1 MKKISLIMIFLLSI
15 LLVSCVEKEEPKFD
29 PDKYLDLENIVF
41 DDFDNGIDPNMWVI
55 GNSKWG
61 VGNGGVI
68 YENVHYTNDGIVVL
82 QTNGDLYDGP
92 LRGIGNNH
100 GRRTGAM
107 ITTREALGPGRFEVR
122 MRIMPRF
129 GSTTAMWTYYYDNG
143 MNHEIDI
150 ESNVENDFRKVWT
163 TNWISL
169 TEYSTVSNTLD
180 FAQND
185 FEWRTYRFD
194 WFTDPKRIDY
204 YIDDVLVS
212 SQSSYVPDHAGEF
225 NIGNWFPDAWAGV
238 PDFETDYT
246 YVDWFKYTP
255 FKEQPYT
262 PTPANNQSPSN
273 FYPSEA
279 IEHPIANLISNA
291 GFETDAPAWR
301 YPVTSG
307 VELLEGEGLNGS
319 RGIFVPQNDIAY
331 QFVTGLDETFEMTF
345 SVHAKLPLNGSG
357 YVLLEF
363 YPAETQKIDQY
374 MIEFNSSDE
383 DFIADT
389 FYGKEFTFNVPL
401 GTKRVEVS
409 LIGGDSGIYFDDLFF
424 NLTKKPRPEI
434 VEEGDDVQRLNIDF
448 KNGIDSN
455 VWAVANQRWG
465 GTHHGGVIFQN
476 VHYTEEGNL
485 LIQANGDYYEG
496 PLKGVEQNNG
506 KRTGGAIYTKEAFGP
521 GSFEVKAKLMPRFG
535 ATTAFWTFN
544 YLDGIN
550 SEIDFEFNVG
560 NDFSTVWLTNWLT
573 ETNYNN
579 HTHQMD
585 SFHNDGNWH
594 IYRFEWHTLPT
605 PHIKYF
611 IDGKLAYTEHTK
623 VPTMSARY
631 WIGVWFPNNWAGDP
645 NFETD
650 YLEVEYFKYES
661 FPDHPYVVGPT
672 GASSPTAFYP
682 TAPIKKPV
690 SNLLPH
696 GNLDYETGYML
707 TGDAVISNGELK
719 TGLLGSAESLITG
732 LNDAFELTLKLKA
745 KASNN
750 AVVRIEYLD
759 KDLNVISGEDIIVSN
774 LNANTFTNFT
784 SVINLVEGTR
794 AINVIFEGTN
804 ITYDDLFINLTH
816 KVN

>member
-1 MKKISLIMIFLLSI
+1 MKKISLIIIFILSLI
-15 LLVSCVEKEEPKFD
+15 LVGCVEDGGSQFD
-29 PDKYLDLENIVF
+29 PNKFLDLDNIIF
-41 DDFDNGIDPNMWVI
+41 DDFDNGIDPNMWVV

-68 YENVHYTNDGIVVL
+68 YENVHYTADGIVVL

-92 LRGIGNNH
+92 LRGIGNTH

-107 ITTREALGPGRFEVR
+107 IKTREALGPGRFEVR

-129 GSTTAMWTYYYDNG
+129 GSTTAMWTYYYNNG

-150 ESNVENDFRKVWT
+150 ENNVENDFRRVWT

-169 TEYSTVSNTLD
+169 TEFSTRSHELPYP
-180 FAQND
+180 QND

-204 YIDDVLVS
+204 YIDDVLIS
-212 SQSSYVPDHAGEF
+212 TQESYVPDHAGEF

-255 FKEQPYT
+255 FKDQPYT
-262 PTPANNQSPSN
+262 PTPANNQSPAN
-273 FYPSEA
+273 FYPSA
-279 IEHPIANLISNA
+279 PIEHPIANLISNA
-291 GFETDAPAWR
+291 GFESDTPAWR

-307 VELLEGEGLNGS
+307 VEMLDGEGMNGS

-345 SVHAKLPLNGSG
+345 IANAKLPAGGSG
-357 YVLLEF
+357 YILLEF

-374 MIEFNSSDE
+374 MIRFNSDDE
-383 DFIADT
+383 DFEPNK
-389 FYGKEFTFNVPL
+389 YYQKEFTFNVPL

-409 LIGGDSGIYFDDLFF
+409 LIGENSEIYFDNLFF
-424 NLTKKPRPEI
+424 NLSHKPRPDI
-434 VEEGDDVQRLNIDF
+434 VEDDQVIRMYEDF
-448 KNGIDSN
+448 KDGIDPN
-455 VWAVANQRWG
+455 VWAISNQRWG

-476 VHYTEEGNL
+476 VHYTTEGNL

-496 PLKGVEQNNG
+496 PLKGIEQNHG
-506 KRTGGAIYTKEAFGP
+506 KRTGGAIYTKEALGP
-521 GSFEVKAKLMPRFG
+521 GSFEVKAKIMPRFG

-544 YLDGIN
+544 YLNGIN
-550 SEIDFEFNVG
+550 SEIDFEFNVN

-573 ETNYNN
+573 ERDYNN
-579 HTHQMD
+579 HNHQMD
-585 SFHNDGNWH
+585 SFHNDGQWH
-594 IYRFEWHTLPT
+594 VYRFEWHTLPT

-611 IDGKLAYTEHTK
+611 IDGELAHTEYTK

-631 WIGVWFPNNWAGDP
+631 WIGVWFPNNWAGVP

-661 FPDHPYVVGPT
+661 FPDHPYVEGPT
-672 GASSPTAFYP
+672 GATSPMPFYP
-682 TAPIKKPV
+682 SEPIQRPLA
-690 SNLLPH
+690 NLLPN
-696 GNLDYETGYML
+696 GNFNHSTGYML
-707 TGDAVISNGELK
+707 SGGAEVVEGELR
-719 TGLLGSAESLITG
+719 TNVLGSAETLISG
-732 LNDAFELTLKLKA
+732 MNDSFNLTLMLKA
-745 KASNN
+745 KGATNGL
-750 AVVRIEYLD
+750 VRIEFLD
-759 KDLNVISGEDIIVSN
+759 KDNLVIDGMDILVTN
-774 LNANTFTNFT
+774 LNQNTFTDFT
-784 SVINLVEGTR
+784 TSFNLSSGTR
-794 AINVIFEGTN
+794 SINVIFEGSN
-804 ITYDDLFINLTH
+804 ITYDDVFLNLTD
-816 KVN
+816 KVV